1 MIPFMETRWFA
12 IIKRGNLTK
21 VPEAER
27 LSTGWQH
34 LEGKSR
40 LGALDE
46 SKNRPA
52 LC

>member
-1 MIPFMETRWFA
+1 MIPFME
-12 IIKRGNLTK
+12 IIAGFKRGNLTK